1 METRGDSL
9 ETCTAYGQ
17 GMTLVELAQHRAT
30 EHSGWYRACA
40 VTELEPFWGEAIRL
54 GDLQIALF
62 FISPDEIYAVDHLD
76 PDTGAAVIARG
87 IVGSRGDRPTVA
99 SPLHKQVY
107 DLSTGACFTDPALAL
122 ATYRTRVVEGIL
134 EVEVPA

>member
-1 METRGDSL
+1 
-9 ETCTAYGQ
+9 
-17 GMTLVELAQHRAT
+17 MTLVDLVQEHAT
-30 EHSGWYRACA
+30 DHSRWFRACA
-40 VTELEPFWGEAIRL
+40 VTEFEPFWGEAIRV

-87 IVGSRGDRPTVA
+87 IVGSRGDAPTVA

-107 DLSTGACFTDPALAL
+107 DLSTGTCFSDPDLAL
-122 ATYRTRVVEGIL
+122 RTFRTRVVDGVL